1 VIRALPQAVI
11 DRIAAGEVVDRPASV
26 IKELLENALD
36 ARATSLDV
44 SIEDGGLGLL
54 RVRDNG
60 AGIAEDD
67 LRLAFASHATSK
79 LVDVDDLFHIGS
91 FGFRGEALSS
101 IAAVSHARLVTSCSD
116 TGEGWELVCRA
127 GELGEPRPV
136 AAPRGTTLEVRDLFF
151 NTPARRRFLGAKSTE
166 SARCREVCSTLSLV
180 HPGVRWRVEVDGKSR
195 FQSEGPGELGARV
208 ERVYGAE
215 LAEHMIPVRGERD
228 GLRVE
233 GLLSLPGAA
242 RARPRCQQ
250 LFVNERAIQDRR
262 VLSAVHVAC
271 KDFLPPSLRASFVL
285 MLRMDPERVDVN
297 VHPTKAEVRFREHE
311 TLFGLVRRACR
322 DALLAADLA
331 PRVRAEHLSAPWPAT
346 PPSSGEHRAEAP
358 NASASTSH
366 PAHDAQTGGAHSGA
380 LLPPPRA
387 DVSHGTPTSHTPRS
401 VHEGT
406 SFVSGLRAARRFLQV
421 LDTYLVHDSPDGLVL
436 IDQHALHERILYARL
451 QDDLA
456 AGRIESQR
464 LLVPE
469 TVTLQ
474 PLEAARAEELAPELR
489 RMGLEIEPFGP
500 DTLAVRAVPAVLR
513 NESLAELVRALVDPP
528 ELHGGIPNGLDRR
541 LFTMA
546 CHAAV
551 KAGDPLG
558 EDQIASLLEQ
568 GERLE
573 HDSSCPHGR
582 PTRLRI
588 GRAEL
593 EKLFKRDGF

>member
-1 VIRALPQAVI
+1 MIRALPQAVI
-11 DRIAAGEVVDRPASV
+11 DRIAAGEVVDRPSSV
-26 IKELLENALD
+26 IKELIENALD
-36 ARATSLDV
+36 ARATRIDV
-44 SIEDGGLGLL
+44 SIDDGGLGLL
-54 RVRDNG
+54 RVADDG
-60 AGIAEDD
+60 VGIGDDD
-67 LRLAFASHATSK
+67 LGLAFASHATSK

-101 IAAVSHARLVTSCSD
+101 IAAVSHARLVTA
-116 TGEGWELVCRA
+116 TGNAGEGWEVVCRA
-127 GELGEPRPV
+127 GVLSEPRPT
-136 AAPRGTTLEVRDLFF
+136 AAPRGTTLEIRDLFF

-166 SARCREVCSTLSLV
+166 AARCREVCSTLSLV
-180 HPGVRWRVEVDGKSR
+180 HPGVRWRVEVDGRVR
-195 FQSEGPGELGARV
+195 FQSEGPDDLVARV

-215 LAEHMIPVRGERD
+215 LAENMIPLSGERE

-250 LFVNERAIQDRR
+250 VFVNERAIQDRQL
-262 VLSAVHVAC
+262 LSAVHVAC

-285 MLRMDPERVDVN
+285 MLHMDPERVDVN
-297 VHPTKAEVRFREHE
+297 VHPTKAEVRFRDREA
-311 TLFGLVRRACR
+311 LFGLVRRACR

-331 PRVRAEHLSAPWPAT
+331 PRVRAEHIAAPWPSAT
-346 PPSSGEHRAEAP
+346 PAARSELQSGSGDASQQATGGPASFPPASFPSSA
-358 NASASTSH
+358 AS
-366 PAHDAQTGGAHSGA
+366 
-380 LLPPPRA
+380 
-387 DVSHGTPTSHTPRS
+387 GTPAAHEAAK

-406 SFVSGLRAARRFLQV
+406 SFVSGIRAARRFIQV
-421 LDTYLVHDSPDGLVL
+421 LDTYLVHDSPDGFVL

-451 QDDLA
+451 QNDLA

-469 TVTLQ
+469 TVSLQ
-474 PLEAARAEELAPELR
+474 PLECARAEEMAPELAK
-489 RMGLEIEPFGP
+489 MGLEIEPFGP

-513 NESLAELVRALVDPP
+513 NESLTELVRALIDPP
-528 ELHGGIPNGLDRR
+528 EVHGGIPNGLDRR

-558 EDQIASLLEQ
+558 EDQIAALLEQ
-568 GERLE
+568 GELLE

-582 PTRLRI
+582 PTRLVI